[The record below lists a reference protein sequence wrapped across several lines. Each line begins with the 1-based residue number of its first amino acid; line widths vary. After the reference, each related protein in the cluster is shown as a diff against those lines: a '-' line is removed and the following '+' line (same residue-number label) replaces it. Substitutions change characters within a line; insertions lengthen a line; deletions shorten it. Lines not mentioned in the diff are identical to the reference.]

1 MTHADREAAMC
12 ADEVVDQSKDS
23 LVSRRLHF
31 CVPLQLSLSVLFCSP
46 PTVDRS
52 TRMPN
57 PRQTQLSAQHAQ
69 HARGEESSM
78 LTRNFLELQHGC
90 TGPRRLAYTHSAMNT
105 SRSDSLLVG
114 DRVGS
119 KVKATLFDNGEI
131 TGPAGIHFT
140 TAI

>member
-1 MTHADREAAMC
+1 
-12 ADEVVDQSKDS
+12 
-23 LVSRRLHF
+23 
-31 CVPLQLSLSVLFCSP
+31 
-46 PTVDRS
+46 
-52 TRMPN
+52 
-57 PRQTQLSAQHAQ
+57 
-69 HARGEESSM
+69 M

-131 TGPAGIHFT
+131 TGPAGIHLRLPYDRHARGPRRKQRKNRRKDREQERLVGST
-140 TAI
+140 RGRAGVSRKRARTESGRIPR

>member
-1 MTHADREAAMC
+1 M
-12 ADEVVDQSKDS
+12 DQSKDS

-31 CVPLQLSLSVLFCSP
+31 CVPLQLSLSLFFFARRPQLTDQRACQTRGKLSCQLS
-46 PTVDRS
+46 THS
-52 TRMPN
+52 TRVE
-57 PRQTQLSAQHAQ
+57 T
-69 HARGEESSM
+69 M

>member
-1 MTHADREAAMC
+1 
-12 ADEVVDQSKDS
+12 
-23 LVSRRLHF
+23 
-31 CVPLQLSLSVLFCSP
+31 
-46 PTVDRS
+46 
-52 TRMPN
+52 
-57 PRQTQLSAQHAQ
+57 
-69 HARGEESSM
+69 M

-90 TGPRRLAYTHSAMNT
+90 TGPRGPRRLAYTHSAMNT

-131 TGPAGIHFT
+131 TGPAGIPFT